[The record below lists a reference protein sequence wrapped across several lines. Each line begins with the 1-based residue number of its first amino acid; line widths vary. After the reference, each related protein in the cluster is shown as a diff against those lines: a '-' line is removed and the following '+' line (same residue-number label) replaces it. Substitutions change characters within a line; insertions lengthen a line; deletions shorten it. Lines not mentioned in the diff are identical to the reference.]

1 MNFLTFDHL
10 FTGLAVAALGGS
22 ALAVAA
28 HATPAET
35 TGPGALDRTFTQA
48 DYVAFTRNFQTAA
61 GECSVGFSER
71 GLCFEASHLEGRIVE
86 GEPFPSDMYPLALEW
101 RASLALPRKSEDLK
115 TARIGQTLVLMDRE
129 TRLVVDTMRLG
140 ETDFAS
146 ATGQMAG

>member
-10 FTGLAVAALGGS
+10 FAALAVTALGGG

-35 TGPGALDRTFTQA
+35 DAPEALDRAFTQA
-48 DYVAFTRNFQTAA
+48 DYGAFTRNFETEA
-61 GECSVGFSER
+61 GACSVGFSER
-71 GLCFEASHLEGRIVE
+71 GLCFEKSHLEGRIVE

-115 TARIGQTLVLMDRE
+115 TARIGQTLILMERD
-129 TRLVVDTMRLG
+129 TRLVVDAMRLG